1 MRHKPSVLVKVMMRK
16 QFTNDPSNPLYLACQ
31 VMKRALEYYSAM
43 EHYGGVRGLLPG
55 IAEQAVRK
63 AESVAGT
70 RFDISPPWLDEW
82 IGLGAPVQED
92 SSHG

>member
-1 MRHKPSVLVKVMMRK
+1 MMRK